1 MVKKIISGGQIG
13 VDQAALD
20 VAIKLAISHGGWI
33 QKGRKTQSG
42 TLPDKYKLQE
52 MPTASYIK
60 RIEQNVINSDGTLI
74 ISHGRLTGG
83 SDHSRK
89 MVLKHKRQL
98 LHIDLLQIEALQ
110 AAKLI
115 DSWISLH
122 QIKILNVTGP
132 RASEDPKIYKATM
145 DILES
150 AYYLSQVENRAFT
163 LDSFYQT
170 PPKDRSS
177 SPQIHTKTVN
187 DAVELLNTEMPLKDR
202 TTMANLTKNE
212 LASLNLTL
220 GIYIRN
226 QLFQKGANLELL
238 ASCSHVSENEHLSES
253 DAAFVIIEK
262 LWEELRRTHRLRIVK

>member
-13 VDQAALD
+13 ADQAALD
-20 VAIKLAISHGGWI
+20 MAIKLTVPHGGWI

-42 TLPDKYKLQE
+42 TLPDKYKLKE

-89 MVLKHKRQL
+89 MVLKHKRLL

-115 DSWISLH
+115 NSWISLY
-122 QIKILNVTGP
+122 QIKILNITGS

-150 AYYLSQVENRAFT
+150 AYYLSQVENRTFT

-177 SPQIHTKTVN
+177 PPQIHTKTVN
-187 DAVELLNTEMPLKDR
+187 DAIELLNTEMPLKDR

>member
-13 VDQAALD
+13 AEQAALD
-20 VAIKLAISHGGWI
+20 VAIKLGIPHGGWI

-42 TLPDKYKLQE
+42 TLPDKYKLKE

-115 DSWISLH
+115 NSWISLH
-122 QIKILNVTGP
+122 QIKILNITGP

-187 DAVELLNTEMPLKDR
+187 DAVELLNAEMPLKDR
-202 TTMANLTKNE
+202 TTMANLTKDE

-220 GIYIRN
+220 GIYIIN

>member
-253 DAAFVIIEK
+253 AAAFVIIEK
-262 LWEELRRTHRLRIVK
+262 LWEELRKTHRLRIVK

>member
-177 SPQIHTKTVN
+177 SLQIHTKTVN

-202 TTMANLTKNE
+202 TTVANLTKNE

-253 DAAFVIIEK
+253 AAAFVIIEK
-262 LWEELRRTHRLRIVK
+262 LWEELRKTHRLRIVK

>member
-202 TTMANLTKNE
+202 TTVANLTKNE

-253 DAAFVIIEK
+253 AAAFVIIEK
-262 LWEELRRTHRLRIVK
+262 LWEELRKTHRLRIVK

>member
-13 VDQAALD
+13 ADQAALD
-20 VAIKLAISHGGWI
+20 VAIKLGIPHGGWI

-42 TLPDKYKLQE
+42 TLPDKYKLKE

-60 RIEQNVINSDGTLI
+60 RIEQNVIDSDGTLI
-74 ISHGRLTGG
+74 ISYGILTGG

-98 LHIDLLQIEALQ
+98 LHIDLSQIAALQ

-115 DSWISLH
+115 NSWISLYH
-122 QIKILNVTGP
+122 IKILNITGP
-132 RASEDPKIYKATM
+132 RTSEDPKIYKAVM

-150 AYYLSQVENRAFT
+150 AYYLSQVEDRILT

-177 SPQIHTKTVN
+177 SPPIHTKTVD
-187 DAVELLNTEMPLKDR
+187 DAVELLITEMPLKDR
-202 TTMANLTKNE
+202 ATMANFTKDE
-212 LASLNLTL
+212 LAPLNMTL

-226 QLFQKGANLELL
+226 HLFQKGANSELL

-262 LWEELRRTHRLRIVK
+262 LWEKLRVTHRLRIVK

>member
-177 SPQIHTKTVN
+177 SLQIHTKTVN

-253 DAAFVIIEK
+253 AAAFVIIEK
-262 LWEELRRTHRLRIVK
+262 LWEELRKTHRLRIVK

>member
-1 MVKKIISGGQIG
+1 MSGGQIG
-13 VDQAALD
+13 ADQAALD
-20 VAIKLAISHGGWI
+20 VAIKLAIPHGGWI

-42 TLPDKYKLQE
+42 TLPDKYKLKE

-60 RIEQNVINSDGTLI
+60 RIEQNVIDSDGTLI
-74 ISHGRLTGG
+74 ISHGSLTGG

-89 MVLKHKRQL
+89 MILKHKRQL

-150 AYYLSQVENRAFT
+150 AYYLSQVENRTFT
-163 LDSFYQT
+163 LDSFYQI
-170 PPKDRSS
+170 PPKGRSS
-177 SPQIHTKTVN
+177 SSQIHTKTVN

-202 TTMANLTKNE
+202 TTMANLTKDE

>member
-13 VDQAALD
+13 AEQAALD
-20 VAIKLAISHGGWI
+20 VAIKLGIPHGGWI

-42 TLPDKYKLQE
+42 TLPDKYKLKE

-60 RIEQNVINSDGTLI
+60 RIEQNVIDSDGTLI
-74 ISHGRLTGG
+74 ISHAMLTGG

-98 LHIDLLQIEALQ
+98 LHVDLSQIEALQ

-115 DSWISLH
+115 NAWISLH
-122 QIKILNVTGP
+122 HIKILNITGP
-132 RASEDPKIYKATM
+132 KASEDSKIYKAVM

-150 AYYLSQVENRAFT
+150 AYYLSQVEDRTFT

-170 PPKDRSS
+170 PPKDISS
-177 SPQIHTKTVN
+177 SPQMHTKTVD
-187 DAVELLNTEMPLKDR
+187 DAVELLIKEMPLKDR
-202 TTMANLTKNE
+202 ATMANLTKGE
-212 LASLNLTL
+212 LAPLNLTL

-226 QLFQKGANLELL
+226 QLFQKGANTELL

-262 LWEELRRTHRLRIVK
+262 LWEKLRGTHRLRIVK

>member
-13 VDQAALD
+13 ADQAALD
-20 VAIKLAISHGGWI
+20 VAIKLAIPHGGWI

-83 SDHSRK
+83 PDHSRK
-89 MVLKHKRQL
+89 MVLKYKRQL
-98 LHIDLLQIEALQ
+98 LHVDLSQIEAFQ

-115 DSWISLH
+115 NAWISLH
-122 QIKILNVTGP
+122 HIKILNITGP
-132 RASEDPKIYKATM
+132 RTSEDPKIYKAAM

-150 AYYLSQVENRAFT
+150 AYYLSQVEDRTFT

-177 SPQIHTKTVN
+177 SPRINTKTVD
-187 DAVELLNTEMPLKDR
+187 DAVELLITEMPLKDR
-202 TTMANLTKNE
+202 ATMANFTKNE
-212 LASLNLTL
+212 LAPLNLTL

-238 ASCSHVSENEHLSES
+238 ASCSHVSENEHLGES

-262 LWEELRRTHRLRIVK
+262 LWEELRKTHRLRIVK

>member
-13 VDQAALD
+13 ADQAALD
-20 VAIKLAISHGGWI
+20 VAIKLAIPHGGWI
-33 QKGRKTQSG
+33 QNGRKPQSG
-42 TLPDKYKLQE
+42 TLPDNYKLKE

-115 DSWISLH
+115 NSWISLH
-122 QIKILNVTGP
+122 QIKILNITGP

-187 DAVELLNTEMPLKDR
+187 DAVELLNAEMPLKDR
-202 TTMANLTKNE
+202 TTMANLTKDE

-253 DAAFVIIEK
+253 DAAFVVIEK